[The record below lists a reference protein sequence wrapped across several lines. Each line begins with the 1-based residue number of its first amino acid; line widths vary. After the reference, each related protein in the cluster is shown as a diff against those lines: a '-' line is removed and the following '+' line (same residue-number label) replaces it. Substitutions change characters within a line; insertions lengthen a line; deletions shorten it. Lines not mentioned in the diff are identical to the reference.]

1 MPQSMKLVAAIV
13 DPFKFDEV
21 LEALERVGAQ
31 MPTVTQTRDYR
42 RKGRAEI
49 YRGAEYTPSFVP
61 MVKIEI
67 DVPSDQV
74 DLITETIAAAAMSG
88 QNRDVR
94 IRVLSVERD
103 VRIHA
108 FGNGEPAPRRA
119 A

>member
-1 MPQSMKLVAAIV
+1 MPQSMKLVVAIV

-21 LEALERVGAQ
+21 VEALERVGAQ
-31 MPTVTQTRDYR
+31 MPTVTEARDYQ

-49 YRGAEYTPSFVP
+49 YRGAEYTPSFVR
-61 MVKIEI
+61 MVKIKI

-88 QNRDVR
+88 QISDVR
-94 IRVLSVERD
+94 IRVLAVERD
-103 VRIHA
+103 VRIHPI
-108 FGNGEPAPRRA
+108 GKGQMSPRRA